1 MLQAWL
7 TQVLTDNEWWTEDDD
22 TVVVRTEHSGVTDD
36 ACGRIAR
43 VVFQGAFPASDAVCA
58 DCLHVWNDAWR
69 IELVDCVG
77 VNLAYEEEESSKAL
91 ELQEILAS
99 VLAAFWVDK
108 DSLKDPLVNSSK
120 VILSNITPIDLS
132 GSYVGY
138 SINLV
143 YERRMASED
152 ISQG

>member
-43 VVFQGAFPASDAVCA
+43 VVFQGAFPASGEACA

-77 VNLAYEEEESSKAL
+77 ANLAYEEEESSKEL
-91 ELQEILAS
+91 ELQEVLAS

-120 VILSNITPIDLS
+120 VILSNIAPIDLL

>member
-1 MLQAWL
+1 M
-7 TQVLTDNEWWTEDDD
+7 
-22 TVVVRTEHSGVTDD
+22 VVRTEHSGVTDD

-99 VLAAFWVDK
+99 VLAAFWVEK